1 MLGHPLPCGC
11 PLCLCLARVSD
22 IIRVGGAWPE
32 FIGFACSRLRGVEAD
47 LRDELSRVAAAVPGD
62 RPPPPGAATEGSRP
76 SHSQTPKKEA
86 TASASA
92 PGPLQAAQP
101 PPPPAPGGLTNKAPP
116 LQPPA
121 HLQEKPESKVEKKVK
136 EEPADEDKPNQ
147 EQGVV
152 EVELQ
157 ETNASGSGS
166 KPENPPKE
174 ETKQEKK
181 RKASSSRRREEKKEK
196 REKEAKRRRESRS
209 PRRREED
216 RERGREKKRRDE
228 RPPEP
233 RFPPRGRE
241 EHYHWGPREPD
252 HPPPRGSGWRGPLP
266 YSDHPRW
273 STGKNKGNTR
283 RAKQELFN
291 NRERRRR

>member
-1 MLGHPLPCGC
+1 MRPPMWLSQLWLLANAWAPTPLWVSLVPLPCAGERYHPC
-11 PLCLCLARVSD
+11 
-22 IIRVGGAWPE
+22 GGAWPE

-166 KPENPPKE
+166 KPENPP
-174 ETKQEKK
+174 
-181 RKASSSRRREEKKEK
+181 
-196 REKEAKRRRESRS
+196 
-209 PRRREED
+209 
-216 RERGREKKRRDE
+216 
-228 RPPEP
+228 
-233 RFPPRGRE
+233 
-241 EHYHWGPREPD
+241 
-252 HPPPRGSGWRGPLP
+252 
-266 YSDHPRW
+266 
-273 STGKNKGNTR
+273 
-283 RAKQELFN
+283 
-291 NRERRRR
+291 